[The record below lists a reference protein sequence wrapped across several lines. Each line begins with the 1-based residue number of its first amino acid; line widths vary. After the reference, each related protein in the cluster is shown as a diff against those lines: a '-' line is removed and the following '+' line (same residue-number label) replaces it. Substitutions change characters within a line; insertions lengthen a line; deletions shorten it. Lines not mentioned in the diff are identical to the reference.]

1 MEEHKMVMTTIA
13 ANELS
18 RERENGESIV
28 QTAFKFTLV
37 LIALGLLV
45 AFLIGLWLFNNWA
58 GIIDFGGSLVSWIGD
73 KIGGLW
79 GGLTAII
86 PATSS
91 FLFSDRRTEVFT
103 SSGIGTRAYLP

>member
-1 MEEHKMVMTTIA
+1 MVMTTIA

-18 RERENGESIV
+18 RERENGESFV
-28 QTAFKFTLV
+28 QSAFKLTII
-37 LIALGLLV
+37 LIALGLFV

-58 GIIDFGGSLVSWIGD
+58 GIIDFGGSLVNWVGD

-91 FLFSDRRTEVFT
+91 FLFSDRRTEVFE
-103 SSGIGTRAYLP
+103 SSSIGTRAYLP